1 MIVKMKFL
9 TITGPK
15 NSLDRVIEN
24 YLYKY
29 EFQLENALTE
39 LKNIEHLKPYL
50 GTSPY
55 RDLYSKSEELLKL
68 VDTTGVNVDPNED
81 ISFEDAA
88 EVIIQMKQLQEEYN
102 SQQKDISE
110 KLKNLQTYLENLKQF
125 RNFNYSVSDV
135 LNFRYIKLAF
145 GKMPKEYYLKYEKY
159 LEKEID
165 AVFVKC
171 EESDTFV
178 WGAYF
183 APEQAQDKADS
194 LFSSLHFEK
203 ISVPDGYEGNAAEVY
218 EQLEKEIDTYS
229 KTQKDMLEKFNM
241 NTAAFAHKLVLVNR
255 KLHKLSTNFDVRKMV
270 ACTEENHTSF
280 FILCG
285 WIPASDAEL
294 LQDEITGDPDIYVIE
309 NAQNLSTISKPPTKL
324 KNPRFLKPFE
334 MFIEM
339 YGLPNYN
346 EIDPTIFVA
355 MTYAFI
361 FGIMF
366 GDVGQGLCLVI
377 GGYLLYRFKKIR
389 LAAIISTAGI
399 FSTIFGFMFGSVFGF
414 EELIP
419 ALWIHPGKEMV
430 ALPFIGNLNLVLV
443 VAVAFGMFLIIVTML
458 MHIINNLKTK
468 KLGEL
473 LFDTN
478 SIAGLVFYASLVLV
492 IVLFMTGNALPG
504 GIVMAVMFGIPLILI
519 ALKEPL
525 IHLVEKKSE
534 LIEGGI
540 GMFIVQTFFEMFEVL
555 LSYISNTISFV
566 RIGAFAISHAAMMEV
581 VLSLAGVTN
590 GNTNWLIVVLGN
602 LIVCGMEGLIVGIQ
616 VLRLEY
622 YEMFSRFYIGDGRA
636 FKPFNTR

>member
-15 NSLDRVIEN
+15 NSLDRVIED

-50 GTSPY
+50 GVSPY
-55 RDLYSKSEELLKL
+55 RDLYSKSEDLLKL
-68 VDTTGVNVDPNED
+68 IDVDNINIDSEED

-88 EVIIQMKQLQEEYN
+88 EVIYQMKELQEEHN
-102 SQQKDISE
+102 TEQREITE
-110 KLKNLQTYLENLKQF
+110 KLKTLRIYTENLRQF
-125 RNFNYSVSDV
+125 KNFNYSVQDV
-135 LNFRYIKLAF
+135 LNFKHIKLAF

-159 LEKEID
+159 LEKDID

-171 EESDTFV
+171 EETDTFV

-203 ISVPDGYEGNAAEVY
+203 ISIPSGYEGNANEVY
-218 EQLEKEIDTYS
+218 EQISKEIEKYS
-229 KTQKDMLEKFNM
+229 AIQKESLEKFNM
-241 NTAAFAHKLVLVNR
+241 NTAAFAQKLVLTNK
-255 KLHKLSTNFDVRKMV
+255 KLARLSTNFDVRKMV
-270 ACTEENHTSF
+270 ACTEENQTSF

-285 WIPASDAEL
+285 WIPAADARKLEY
-294 LQDEITGDPDIYVIE
+294 EIENDPDIYVIE
-309 NAQNLSTISKPPTKL
+309 NAKNLSTISKPPTKL
-324 KNPRFLKPFE
+324 KNPKFLKPFE

-355 MTYAFI
+355 VTYAFI

-377 GGYLLYRFKKIR
+377 GGYLLYRFKKMR
-389 LAAIISTAGI
+389 LAAIISAAGV
-399 FSTIFGFMFGSVFGF
+399 FSTTFGFMFGSIFGF
-414 EELIP
+414 ETVIP

-430 ALPFIGNLNLVLV
+430 SLPFIGNMNLVLV

-458 MHIINNLKTK
+458 MHIVNNLKTH
-468 KLGEL
+468 KLSEL

-478 SIAGLVFYASLVLV
+478 SLAGLAFYVSLVTV
-492 IVLFMTGNALPG
+492 IVLFFTGNTLPG
-504 GIVMAVMFGIPLILI
+504 GIVLGVMFGIPLILI

-525 IHLVEKKSE
+525 SNIVEKRAE
-534 LIEGGI
+534 LIEGGK

-581 VLSLAGVTN
+581 VLTLAGVES
-590 GNTNWLIVVLGN
+590 GSPNWLIVVFGN

-636 FKPFNTR
+636 FKPFNPK

>member
-68 VDTTGVNVDPNED
+68 VDTTGVHVDSAED

-110 KLKNLQTYLENLKQF
+110 KLKSLQTYLENLKQF

-218 EQLEKEIDTYS
+218 EQLEKEIETYS
-229 KTQKDMLEKFNM
+229 NTQKDMLEKFNM

-294 LQDEITGDPDIYVIE
+294 LQNEINGDPDIYMIE

-366 GDVGQGLCLVI
+366 GDVGQGLCLVV
-377 GGYLLYRFKKIR
+377 GGYLLYRFKNIR
-389 LAAIISTAGI
+389 LAAIISTAGV

-414 EELIP
+414 EDLIP

-504 GIVMAVMFGIPLILI
+504 GIVMAIMFGIPLILI

-590 GNTNWLIVVLGN
+590 GNTNWLIVILGN